1 LHNFASK
8 SLQVDKNLAG
18 VTRKKLKRLKKINIL
33 IEFIHAYPNSYIV
46 LHPICA
52 RDLIPFSH
60 KPLEAV
66 IKNIKE
72 LLVAKP
78 RKIYFGYYDL

>member
-1 LHNFASK
+1 MRNFALK
-8 SLQVDKNLAG
+8 SLQADKDLIDVA
-18 VTRKKLKRLKKINIL
+18 RKNLKRLKKRNIP
-33 IEFIHAYPNSYIV
+33 IEFIHAYPAH
-46 LHPICA
+46 LKF
-52 RDLIPFSH
+52 RDENVIFILIPFSH